1 MANTYLKWTPSS
13 AGERK
18 KWTMSVWLKRS
29 KIGTQSMI
37 YNQYK
42 DGNYYNS
49 YLTIQSD
56 DQLNFV
62 NYAEST
68 TANIKTTRKFRDTSA
83 WYHIVLAVDT
93 TQGTASNRIKIYIN
107 GVQETSFATATYPSQ
122 NLEMFAN
129 QTQPQ
134 QWGVQRFAS
143 SSQGF
148 FDGLMSYVAF
158 VDGTAELPTIFG
170 ETDSTTGQWKI
181 KTGITPS
188 VAWGNNGYLIL
199 KDGNSLSDQS
209 SNSNNFSLGGG
220 AITKTEDCPDNVFN
234 VFSDTTSKK
243 AYTSEA
249 GLKVSET
256 ASSWNLGVGGTIG
269 ASSGKYY
276 WEFYKTA
283 NSDNFIAGIIPSNE
297 FHRLA
302 ESTAVAVYNNTN
314 AIQIGASTSWWYKIG
329 TGSSTAISGYGHGS
343 GSKSS
348 GLFQF
353 ALDLTNKKMWIGK
366 DGTWYNSGNPATGT
380 NPLWTGSAVFPDDI
394 YVPYWQ
400 GYGTVSG
407 RFNFG
412 GGSFG
417 SDAVASAGTNA
428 SGNGVFELDVPT
440 GFTAISTK
448 GINL

>member
-1 MANTYLKWTPSS
+1 MANTYLQRTASGTDTTYTQKRNTIS
-13 AGERK
+13 
-18 KWTMSVWLKRS
+18 MWLKRS
-29 KIGTQSMI
+29 SLSDACFIEGQGNDANATQAYFDS
-37 YNQYK
+37 NT
-42 DGNYYNS
+42 N
-49 YLTIQSD
+49 LTINHVSSNAS
-56 DQLNFV
+56 LNFQIV
-62 NYAEST
+62 TN
-68 TANIKTTRKFRDTSA
+68 KKFRDSA
-83 WYHIVLAVDT
+83 WYHFVITIDT
-93 TQGTASNRIKIYIN
+93 TLGTAADRVKIYVN
-107 GVQETSFATATYPSQ
+107 GVRETSFASASYPGQ
-122 NLEMFAN
+122 NETTQLLAN
-129 QTQPQ
+129 GNLNIIGRRKSG
-134 QWGVQRFAS
+134 GV
-143 SSQGF
+143 GLY
-148 FDGLMSYVAF
+148 FDGSMSHVH
-158 VDGTAELPTIFG
+158 VTDGTVYQASTFG
-170 ETDSTTGQWKI
+170 STDSTTGEWKI
-181 KTGITPS
+181 NTSPSFTP
-188 VAWGNNGYLIL
+188 GNLGFTIL
-199 KDGNSLSDQS
+199 KDGNTITDQS
-209 SNSNNFSLGGG
+209 ANSNNFSLGGG
-220 AITKTEDCPDNVFN
+220 TLTNTKDCPSNVFN

-256 ASSWNLGVGGTIG
+256 ATSWNLGVGGTIG

-283 NSDNFIAGIIPSNE
+283 NSDNFIAGIIPSAE

-302 ESTAVAVYNNTN
+302 ESTAAAVYNAANG
-314 AIQIGASTSWWYKIG
+314 IQIGASSSYYYKIG
-329 TGSSTAISGYGHGS
+329 TGDSTQISGFGHGS

-366 DGTWYNSGNPATGT
+366 DGTWYNSGNPATGA

-428 SGNGVFELDVPT
+428 SGNGVFELDVPS
-440 GFTAISTK
+440 GYSALSTK
-448 GINL
+448 GLNT

>member
-1 MANTYLKWTPSS
+1 MASTILRKDYSG
-13 AGERK
+13 AGNKQRQ
-18 KWTMSVWLKRS
+18 TISVWVKRCGGLGINQAIFS
-29 KIGTQSMI
+29 VRHTGNANFYGYLRFKTDNSLHF
-37 YNQYK
+37 YNNSPSVEMRTNRLFK
-42 DGNYYNS
+42 DTN
-49 YLTIQSD
+49 
-56 DQLNFV
+56 
-62 NYAEST
+62 
-68 TANIKTTRKFRDTSA
+68 A
-83 WYHIVLAVDT
+83 WYHICVTIDT
-93 TQGTASNRIKIYIN
+93 TQSTEADRIKIYIN
-107 GVQETSFATATYPSQ
+107 GVQETSFQTATYPSQ
-122 NLEMFAN
+122 NAEVTFGDDYRHEIGSYDPA
-129 QTQPQ
+129 TI
-134 QWGVQRFAS
+134 GTAY
-143 SSQGF
+143 
-148 FDGLMSYVAF
+148 FDGVMSHF
-158 VDGTAELPTIFG
+158 HFITNTAYQASTFG
-170 ETDSTTGQWKI
+170 STDSVTGEWQI
-181 KTGITPS
+181 NTSPTVTYATNS
-188 VAWGNNGYLIL
+188 FFLL
-199 KDGNSLSDQS
+199 KDGNSVTDQS
-209 SNSNNFSLGGG
+209 GQGNNYTVAGGTL
-220 AITKTEDCPDNVFN
+220 TKTEDNPSNVFN

-283 NSDNFIAGIIPSNE
+283 NSDNFIAGIIPSAE

-302 ESTAVAVYNNTN
+302 ESTAAAVYNATN
-314 AIQIGASTSWWYKIG
+314 AIQLGASTSWWYKIG
-329 TGSSTAISGYGHGS
+329 TGDSTTISGYGHGS

-366 DGTWYNSGNPATGT
+366 DGTWYNSGNPATGA

-440 GFTAISTK
+440 GFTALSTK
-448 GINL
+448 GLNT

>member
-1 MANTYLKWTPSS
+1 MANTRLTRTPSS
-13 AGERK
+13 AGSYVTNT
-18 KWTMSVWLKRS
+18 WSFWIKRGKLGS
-29 KIGTQSMI
+29 DQVLFGAYVSSTNKFRIRFNSNDTLQVG
-37 YNQYK
+37 
-42 DGNYYNS
+42 YYAGQWDFEINTS
-49 YLTIQSD
+49 R
-56 DQLNFV
+56 V
-62 NYAEST
+62 
-68 TANIKTTRKFRDTSA
+68 FRDTSS
-83 WYHIVLAVDT
+83 WYHIVIA
-93 TQGTASNRIKIYIN
+93 QKASESTSTDRIKFYVN
-107 GVQETSFATATYPSQ
+107 GVRETSFGTTNFPDLNEGSNVINATNATQ
-122 NLEMFAN
+122 NI
-129 QTQPQ
+129 
-134 QWGVQRFAS
+134 GS
-143 SSQGF
+143 SGAPDAY
-148 FDGLMSYVAF
+148 FDGSMSHVHFADGSALAPTVF
-158 VDGTAELPTIFG
+158 GSVDSVTGEWQINTSPSFTPGT
-170 ETDSTTGQWKI
+170 
-181 KTGITPS
+181 
-188 VAWGNNGYLIL
+188 NGFTIL
-199 KDGNSLSDQS
+199 KDGNTITDQS
-209 SNSNNFSLGGG
+209 ANSNNFSTSG
-220 AITKTEDCPDNVFN
+220 AGVTNTKDCPSNVFN

-256 ASSWNLGVGGTIG
+256 ATSWNLGVGGTIG

-283 NSDNFIAGIIPSNE
+283 NSDNFIAGIIPSAE

-302 ESTAVAVYNNTN
+302 ESTAAAVYNATN

-329 TGSSTAISGYGHGS
+329 TGDSTAISGYGHGS

-366 DGTWYNSGNPATGT
+366 DGTWYNSGNPATGA

-394 YVPYWQ
+394 YIPYWQ

-428 SGNGVFELDVPT
+428 SGNGVFERDVPA
-440 GFTAISTK
+440 GFTALSTK
-448 GINL
+448 GLNL